1 MDKRKLGPF
10 GDPNA
15 FVWLYCE
22 LQLRGKTLIRQGWR
36 HGLPLDRPPIW
47 VFCPLLRGS
56 FPRDR
61 ILIEKCEKCQHYKGV
76 SGRVEGAYRDTD
88 RLKTHMIHNK
98 NRRPK
103 LLFTKAD
110 LNKESRYREELD
122 RKWEEE
128 ERRLGEK
135 KEN

>member
-1 MDKRKLGPF
+1 
-10 GDPNA
+10 
-15 FVWLYCE
+15 
-22 LQLRGKTLIRQGWR
+22 
-36 HGLPLDRPPIW
+36 
-47 VFCPLLRGS
+47 
-56 FPRDR
+56 
-61 ILIEKCEKCQHYKGV
+61 
-76 SGRVEGAYRDTD
+76 
-88 RLKTHMIHNK
+88 LKTHMIHNK